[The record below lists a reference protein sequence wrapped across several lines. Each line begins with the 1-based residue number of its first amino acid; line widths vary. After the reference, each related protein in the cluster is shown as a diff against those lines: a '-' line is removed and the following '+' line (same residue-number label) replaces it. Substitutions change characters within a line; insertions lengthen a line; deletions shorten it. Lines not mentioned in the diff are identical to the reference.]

1 MKELLEN
8 YIRIEPGFQKSVNLA
23 YDLLDEAKVSDFI
36 PSTSSIEII
45 ENLILS
51 TYPSSTQRAHILVG
65 PYGKGKSHVVL
76 VLLALLK
83 EKNKEQFNK
92 ILEALKNYNIELYKY
107 VESYISSEK
116 KLLPVIVQG
125 SHNSITQA
133 FLNAIQIALRDAEF
147 NNLMPDTHFES
158 AIKHI
163 NNWIEKYPDTASKFS
178 ELISPETT
186 DKFILRLKQFDNDAY
201 ETFVK
206 LYPQLSSGGTFNPF
220 GGIDVVELYEKVSS
234 SLSKYGYDGI
244 FLVYDEFSKYLEANI
259 KDTSVSDI
267 KMLQDFAEKCNRSG
281 RKQLHLLLIAHKAIE
296 NYIDLL
302 PKSKVDGWRG
312 VSERFTHIEMQSNY
326 GQIYEVMGQAIKKL
340 PDFYTKFCPKH
351 KEFFEHLEKLSKKW
365 NLFEELPEE
374 QINSV
379 ITNCYPFH
387 PITAYILPR
396 LSELVAQNERTLFT
410 FISDSGKNT
419 LSYLLSRQQDNKS
432 ENYIITSDALYDY
445 FEPLLKKEVYTSD
458 VYKLYSL
465 VNSILVR
472 VKDNELQTKIIKTL
486 AVIYLIN
493 RFEKIEP
500 LRETLNEIY
509 SSEYQSREI
518 VQAIEDLENKKYVI
532 YARKSNGY
540 LRLKSPSTSDLK
552 LSIDKEIAAVKNRY
566 SLSNI
571 LQEYASDIYLYP
583 TEYNEENSIIR
594 YFDFKFITAEE
605 VREIDN
611 WELKLSF
618 SKADGVVYA
627 VIASSGEELKHIS
640 NYLLEK
646 SKDVSRVFFIIL
658 KRQEKI
664 ENIAT
669 EYQAVINLISENQ
682 DDEAF
687 VSELEIMKDDLDEV
701 LSNYIS
707 SYLRPELGKAI
718 YISNGTKYII
728 TRKSQLA
735 NKLSEICEGIFSRT
749 PIINN
754 ETINKNNLPK
764 TTINSRNRVVKG
776 LLVSHLDPLLGL
788 KASSQDGS
796 IARSLLSE
804 TGIIENLLGNPSFA
818 DENKIDEKILYVIS
832 IIREFF
838 HECNNE
844 QKCFYELYDKLTNPK
859 YGIGLKR
866 GCIPVFIAV
875 VMHKNLGNFTLYA
888 DGKETALSEETLSS
902 INDIPEKY
910 SVRIENWS
918 DEKIFYISELT
929 KLFKDFINE
938 KEAHGYISTA
948 KAMQRWLLSLPK
960 YSRECIEKYEG
971 NGKSVKFDKH
981 TVQFIKEL
989 KKFSLNPHDFIFID
1003 IKKIFETIDFGNEL
1017 VEKIKEVKEKY
1028 DDNLKCLEQGLLI
1041 DLKNIFN
1048 PKAKS
1053 QASLSSTVKDWYSNL
1068 NNTVKTKVLDGYK
1081 QILLDLCENMEN
1093 NDIEF
1098 VEISAKAVS
1107 GLRIEDWSDQTI
1119 KKYLEDIKDFKQSL
1133 DVLNRNNK
1141 ESLITSNSYSLITID
1156 KDGRKKTKSFDKVEY
1171 TNMAKLLKNEIFA
1184 SLDEMGDAISAAEK
1198 RQVLIEALESII

>member
-23 YDLLDEAKVSDFI
+23 YDLLDEAKVFDFI

-45 ENLILS
+45 EKLILS

-65 PYGKGKSHVVL
+65 PYGKGKSHIVL

-83 EKNKEQFNK
+83 EKNKEQFK
-92 ILEALKNYNIELYKY
+92 KLLEALKSYNVELYKY
-107 VESYISSEK
+107 VEGYINSEK

-206 LYPQLSSGGTFNPF
+206 LYPQLSSGGAFNPF
-220 GGIDVVELYEKVSS
+220 GGIDVVELYEKVST

-259 KDTSVSDI
+259 KDTTISDI

-326 GQIYEVMGQAIKKL
+326 GQIYEVMGQAIKKV

-365 NLFEELPEE
+365 HLFEELPAE
-374 QINSV
+374 QVNSI

-419 LSYLLSRQQDNKS
+419 LSYLLSKQKDNKS
-432 ENYIITSDALYDY
+432 DNYIITSDALYDY

-500 LRETLNEIY
+500 LRETLNEIF
-509 SSEYQSREI
+509 SSDYQSREI

-540 LRLKSPSTSDLK
+540 LRLKSPTTSNIK
-552 LSIDKEIAAVKNRY
+552 LSIEKEIASVKNRY

-627 VIASSGEELKHIS
+627 VIASSGEELKLIS
-640 NYLLEK
+640 NYLQEN
-646 SKDVSRVFFIIL
+646 SKKVARALFIVL
-658 KRQEKI
+658 KKQEKI
-664 ENIAT
+664 LDIAT
-669 EYQAVINLISENQ
+669 EYQAVINLISENHE
-682 DDEAF
+682 DEAF
-687 VSELEIMKDDLDEV
+687 VSELEIMRDDLDEV
-701 LSNYIS
+701 LSNYIA
-707 SYLRPELGKAI
+707 SYLRPELGKAV
-718 YISNGTKYII
+718 YICNGEKFKI

-735 NKLSEICEGIFSRT
+735 QKLSKICKEIFNRT

-754 ETINKNNLPK
+754 ETINKNTLPT

-788 KASSQDGS
+788 NASSQDGS

-804 TGIIENLLGNPSFA
+804 TGIIENLLENPSIA
-818 DENKIDEKILYVIS
+818 DETKIDGKILYVIS

-838 HECNNE
+838 HESNNE
-844 QKCFYELYDKLTNPK
+844 QKCFSELYDKLTNPN

-866 GCIPVFIAV
+866 GCIPLFIAV

-888 DGKETALSEETLSS
+888 DGKEIELSEETLSS
-902 INDIPEKY
+902 INEIPERY

-918 DEKIFYISELT
+918 DDKIYYLSELT

-948 KAMQRWLLSLPK
+948 KAMQRWTN
-960 YSRECIEKYEG
+960 RH
-971 NGKSVKFDKH
+971 F
-981 TVQFIKEL
+981 
-989 KKFSLNPHDFIFID
+989 
-1003 IKKIFETIDFGNEL
+1003 
-1017 VEKIKEVKEKY
+1017 
-1028 DDNLKCLEQGLLI
+1028 NL
-1041 DLKNIFN
+1041 
-1048 PKAKS
+1048 
-1053 QASLSSTVKDWYSNL
+1053 
-1068 NNTVKTKVLDGYK
+1068 
-1081 QILLDLCENMEN
+1081 
-1093 NDIEF
+1093 
-1098 VEISAKAVS
+1098 
-1107 GLRIEDWSDQTI
+1107 
-1119 KKYLEDIKDFKQSL
+1119 
-1133 DVLNRNNK
+1133 
-1141 ESLITSNSYSLITID
+1141 
-1156 KDGRKKTKSFDKVEY
+1156 
-1171 TNMAKLLKNEIFA
+1171 
-1184 SLDEMGDAISAAEK
+1184 
-1198 RQVLIEALESII
+1198 